1 MVDLGGSVTKLIKGA
16 ALLGIALVLADAA
29 RADAISDCGQS
40 RNLTARVAAC
50 TEIVSGAGFS
60 SGQKALAY
68 RNRGLA
74 RADAGAHDQAILDLN
89 EALRL
94 DPDDAVAFD
103 TRAHSRLAKG
113 ATDQAIADFS
123 SAMRLQPKNVSF
135 IIARGHAFLV
145 KGNVDAAII
154 DFSDAIR
161 INSSSASAYN
171 NKGLAWRKKNNLDQA
186 ISDFT
191 MAISLNPI
199 YAVAYLNRGYAHE
212 SKGATAEAVA
222 DFSRALQLDRTL
234 VGATAGLKRLKA
246 GGELA
251 SQSEKTVSEG
261 RELAQTH
268 CARCHAVGTSGQ
280 SPNPRAPEFRLM
292 QQRHPILALR
302 EPLTRGIAAPHDE
315 MPKFALGEAQVD
327 NLVAYINTLQSAP
340 RGWDVKV
347 APGKK

>member
-1 MVDLGGSVTKLIKGA
+1 MRRFIKVAGYVCF
-16 ALLGIALVLADAA
+16 ALVQADAA
-29 RADAISDCGQS
+29 MADAVSDCGQS
-40 RNLTARVAAC
+40 RNQTARVAAC
-50 TEIVSGAGFS
+50 SEIVSGAGYS
-60 SGQKALAY
+60 NGQKAAAY
-68 RNRGLA
+68 RHRGLA
-74 RADAGAHDQAILDLN
+74 RADAGAHDQAILDLT

-161 INSSSASAYN
+161 INPSSASAYN
-171 NKGLAWRKKNNLDQA
+171 NKGLAWRKKDNLDQA
-186 ISDFT
+186 LSDFT

-199 YAVAYLNRGYAHE
+199 YAVAYLNRGYAYE
-212 SKGATAEAVA
+212 SKGAKAEAVA
-222 DFSRALQLDRTL
+222 DLSRALQLDRTL
-234 VGATAGLKRLKA
+234 VGASAGLKRLKA
-246 GGELA
+246 GGALA
-251 SQSEKTVSEG
+251 SQSEKAVSEG

-268 CARCHAVGTSGQ
+268 CARCHAVGTGGQ
-280 SPNPRAPEFRLM
+280 SPNPKAPEFRLM

-315 MPKFALGEAQVD
+315 MPKFALGEGQVD

-340 RGWDVKV
+340 RGWDAKV
-347 APGKK
+347 GPAKK

>member
-1 MVDLGGSVTKLIKGA
+1 MKHLIIAVG
-16 ALLGIALVLADAA
+16 LLGFTIVQADEA
-29 RADAISDCGQS
+29 RAEAVSDCGQS
-40 RNLTARVAAC
+40 RNLTARMVAC
-50 TEIVSGAGFS
+50 SEIVSGNGYT
-60 SGQKALAY
+60 GEQKAVAY

-74 RADAGAHDQAILDLN
+74 RAEAGAHDQAILDLN

-94 DPDDAVAFD
+94 DPNDAVAFD

-123 SAMRLQPKNVSF
+123 AAMRLQPHNVSF
-135 IIARGHAFLV
+135 IVARGHAFLI

-161 INSSSASAYN
+161 INPNSASAYN
-171 NKGLAWRKKNNLDQA
+171 NKGLAWRKKNNLEQA

-191 MAISLNPI
+191 VAISLNPI
-199 YAVAYLNRGYAHE
+199 YAVAYLNRGYAYE
-212 SKGATAEAVA
+212 AKGAKPEAVA
-222 DFSRALQLDRTL
+222 DLSRALQLDRTL

-251 SQSEKTVSEG
+251 SQSEQTVREG
-261 RELAQTH
+261 KELAETH
-268 CARCHAVGTSGQ
+268 CARCHAVGTTGQ
-280 SPNPRAPEFRLM
+280 SPNPKAPEFRRM

-315 MPKFALGEAQVD
+315 MPKFALGEAGVD
-327 NLVAYINTLQSAP
+327 KLVAYINTLQSAP
-340 RGWDVKV
+340 RGWDTRMP
-347 APGKK
+347 PGKK